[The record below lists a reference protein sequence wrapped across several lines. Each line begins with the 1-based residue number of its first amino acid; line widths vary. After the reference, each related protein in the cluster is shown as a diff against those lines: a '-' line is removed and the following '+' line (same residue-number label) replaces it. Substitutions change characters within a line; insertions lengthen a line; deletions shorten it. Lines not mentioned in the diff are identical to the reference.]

1 VAVRARPRSTKTGES
16 SHIAHTRNRS
26 IAAAVIAIAA
36 TTVAAVLLLQGAAST
51 VKSAAQSACLA
62 LRPDPLSATLRNLDP
77 NFELPDLAG
86 KMVSLRSLRGK
97 PVLVSFF
104 ATWCPPCVDEAPSLD
119 DLARRLGNKSTVL
132 VVSVDE
138 ELEALKKFYAKGT
151 AATVV
156 RDESRKVPA
165 SFGTS
170 KFPESFLLDASGKVR
185 YAFIN
190 KRDWSVPEAA
200 ACVQGLQ

>member
-1 VAVRARPRSTKTGES
+1 VL
-16 SHIAHTRNRS
+16 
-26 IAAAVIAIAA
+26 AAVITAA
-36 TTVAAVLLLQGAAST
+36 AMSFAAALLIRGAAST
-51 VKSAAQSACLA
+51 VRSAADGACLA
-62 LRPDPLSATLRNLDP
+62 LRPNPMSASLRALNPD
-77 NFELPDLAG
+77 FELPDLKG
-86 KMVSLRSLRGK
+86 NKVPLRSLRGK

-104 ATWCPPCVDEAPSLD
+104 ATWCPPCVEEAPTLEV
-119 DLARRLGNKSTVL
+119 LASRLGDKAQVM

-138 ELEALKKFYAKGT
+138 DLDALKKFYAKGS

-156 RDESRKVPA
+156 RDETKNVPT

-170 KFPESFLLDASGKVR
+170 KYPESFLIDPNGKVR

-200 ACVQGLQ
+200 ECVLGVR

>member
-1 VAVRARPRSTKTGES
+1 MAAVIT
-16 SHIAHTRNRS
+16 
-26 IAAAVIAIAA
+26 AAAVALAA
-36 TTVAAVLLLQGAAST
+36 ALLIHGAAST
-51 VKSAAQSACLA
+51 VRTAAEGACLA
-62 LRPDPLSATLRNLDP
+62 LRPSPLSASLRALNAD
-77 NFELPDLAG
+77 FELPDLRG
-86 KMVSLRSLRGK
+86 NKISLRSLRGK

-104 ATWCPPCVDEAPSLD
+104 ATWCPPCVEEAPSLD
-119 DLARRLGNKSTVL
+119 VLAGRLQDKAQVV

-138 ELEALKKFYAKGT
+138 DFEALKKFYAEGS

-156 RDESRKVPA
+156 RDESKKVPT

-170 KFPESFLLDASGKVR
+170 KYPESFLIDGAGKVR

-200 ACVQGLQ
+200 ACVLGLR